1 MAHYTGPVC
10 RLCRRLSVK
19 LFLKGDR
26 CLTKCAVER
35 RSAPPGQQYAR
46 RRKVSEWGSQLREK
60 QKARYIYGVLER
72 QFRKTF
78 GEAERRH
85 GVTGDTLYQLLE
97 RRLDNVVYR
106 LGITASRSQARQL
119 VRHGH
124 ITINGQKT
132 DIPSM
137 LIKQGDVIAFKESS
151 TKRAF
156 FQAISE
162 KVAGASVPSWLS
174 LDRENL
180 KGTILSLPSR
190 GDSEIFFDEKLVV
203 EFYSRR

>member
-1 MAHYTGPVC
+1 MAHYTGPAC

-26 CLTKCAVER
+26 CTTKCAVER

-78 GEAERRH
+78 SEAERGH
-85 GVTGDTLYQLLE
+85 GVTGETLYQLLE

-106 LGITASRSQARQL
+106 LGFTASRSQARQL

-124 ITINGQKT
+124 ITINGKKT

-174 LDRENL
+174 LDRDNL
-180 KGTILSLPSR
+180 KGTVLSLPSR

>member
-1 MAHYTGPVC
+1 MAHYTGPAC

-26 CLTKCAVER
+26 CTTKCAVER

-60 QKARYIYGVLER
+60 QKARYLYGVLER

-78 GEAERRH
+78 SEAERGH
-85 GVTGDTLYQLLE
+85 GVTGETLYQLLE

-106 LGITASRSQARQL
+106 LGFASSRSQARQL

-124 ITINGQKT
+124 ITINGKKT

-151 TKRAF
+151 TQRDFVK
-156 FQAISE
+156 AIGE
-162 KVAGASVPSWLS
+162 KAAGVSIPSWLS
-174 LDRENL
+174 IDRENL